1 MLMEDSQSLAS
12 KAIGTLLIP
21 VSSLISGSM
30 AMPAKFGDDEMSV
43 YDNGEVNDKY
53 LSCWNVLGLRTER
66 LHSSQSLMFRLYSF
80 PDITILI
87 ILALFWSQ
95 LNIAVDQRMGYVVDD
110 ILDTILEGQFKLVM
124 DKGTLDAIGLHPDGP
139 VKRVMY
145 WWDSVSKL
153 VAPGGML
160 VIASLT
166 RE

>member
-1 MLMEDSQSLAS
+1 MLMKDSQSLAS

-30 AMPAKFGDDEMSV
+30 HGYAGEVWFGDDVMAI
-43 YDNGEVNDKY
+43 Y
-53 LSCWNVLGLRTER
+53 LSCWNALDLGT
-66 LHSSQSLMFRLYSF
+66 
-80 PDITILI
+80 
-87 ILALFWSQ
+87 
-95 LNIAVDQRMGYVVDD
+95 VDQRMGYVVDD

-124 DKGTLDAIGLHPDGP
+124 DKGTLDAIGLHPDDP